1 MVRPKLRSDRCCAKS
16 IGWPHKPWASHSATP
31 LLRSKRYDTIGPYS
45 YKPDSKEARKEERVM
60 AKISKRP
67 STYLYPVPVILATC
81 GTEKPNI
88 ITLAWV
94 GTVCSDPPMVGI
106 GVRPNRYSHALIEET
121 GEFVINIPG
130 EDLLEVTDRCGHV
143 SGRDVD
149 KFATFGLTPEPAS
162 NVKTVL
168 IAECPVNMECK
179 VVQKISLGA
188 HDFFLGEIV
197 AVHVDEAVLDE
208 RGRRIDY
215 GKAKPFVLTFAE
227 YRGLGEAIAT
237 YGCSVER

>member
-1 MVRPKLRSDRCCAKS
+1 MVRPKVRSDRCCAKS
-16 IGWPHKPWASHSATP
+16 ISRSRPPSASRSATP
-31 LLRSKRYDTIGPYS
+31 LLQSKTYDTIGPYS
-45 YKPDSKEARKEERVM
+45 YQIDAKEARKEEGVM

-94 GTVCSDPPMVGI
+94 GTICSDPPMVGI

-130 EDLLEVTDRCGHV
+130 EELLETTDRCGHV

-162 NVKTVL
+162 KVNTPL
-168 IAECPVNMECK
+168 IAECPVNLECK
-179 VVQKISLGA
+179 VAQKISLGA

-197 AVHVDEAVLDE
+197 AVHVEEAVLDE
-208 RGRRIDY
+208 RGQRIDY
-215 GKAKPFVLTFAE
+215 SKAKPFVLTFAE
-227 YRGLGEAIAT
+227 YRGLGEAIGT
-237 YGCSVER
+237 YGYSTKR

>member
-1 MVRPKLRSDRCCAKS
+1 
-16 IGWPHKPWASHSATP
+16 
-31 LLRSKRYDTIGPYS
+31 
-45 YKPDSKEARKEERVM
+45 M

-67 STYLYPVPVILATC
+67 STYLYPVPVVLVTC
-81 GTEKPNI
+81 GTKKPNI

-106 GVRPNRYSHALIEET
+106 GVRPGRYSHDLIEET

-149 KFATFGLTPEPAS
+149 KFATFGLTAEPAS
-162 NVKTVL
+162 EVKTALV
-168 IAECPVNMECK
+168 AECPVNMECK

-188 HDFFLGEIV
+188 HDLFLGEIV

-208 RGRRIDY
+208 KRRRVDY
-215 GKAKPFVLTFAE
+215 GKAKPFVLTFAD
-227 YRGLGEAIAT
+227 YRGLSEPIGT
-237 YGCSVER
+237 YGYSVKR

>member
-1 MVRPKLRSDRCCAKS
+1 
-16 IGWPHKPWASHSATP
+16 
-31 LLRSKRYDTIGPYS
+31 
-45 YKPDSKEARKEERVM
+45 M

-67 STYLYPVPVILATC
+67 STYLYPVPVVLATC

-94 GTVCSDPPMVGI
+94 GTVCSDPPTIGI
-106 GVRPNRYSHALIEET
+106 GVRPGRYSHALIEEA

-143 SGRDVD
+143 SGRDID
-149 KFATFGLTPEPAS
+149 KFAAFDLTPEPAS
-162 NVKTVL
+162 EVGTPL
-168 IAECPVNMECK
+168 IGECPVNMECK
-179 VVQKISLGA
+179 VVQKIPLGA
-188 HDFFLGEIV
+188 HDLFLGEIV

-208 RGRRIDY
+208 TGRHIDY

-227 YRGLGEAIAT
+227 YRGLGEAIGT
-237 YGCSVER
+237 YGCSVQR